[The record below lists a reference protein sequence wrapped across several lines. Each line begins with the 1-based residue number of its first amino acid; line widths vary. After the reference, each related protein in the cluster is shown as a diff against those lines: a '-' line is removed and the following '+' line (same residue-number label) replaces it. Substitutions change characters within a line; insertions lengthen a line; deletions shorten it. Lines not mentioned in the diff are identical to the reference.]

1 MLTNESSTSCWP
13 MSAAHRADQLEPYTL
28 HHAGWL
34 KYSIMQSP
42 PEKCL
47 NHSANT
53 CNLRACVRVPAKWGG
68 GGVSDHIGEDGRY
81 VTSQEED
88 GKTTIEKTGLWD
100 TKKPPPCYTLFE
112 MEMLRWLLY
121 MSALSL
127 SASFFIWA
135 LSLSFS
141 AFFFIWALSL
151 SNSFFHELFLCFCI
165 SFISF
170 LASSSSG
177 ALSLCLFR
185 FISAISLSFFLWALS
200 LFFLALSLFLFMSS
214 ISLSFF

>member
-1 MLTNESSTSCWP
+1 MGHKETTAMLY
-13 MSAAHRADQLEPYTL
+13 A
-28 HHAGWL
+28 
-34 KYSIMQSP
+34 
-42 PEKCL
+42 
-47 NHSANT
+47 
-53 CNLRACVRVPAKWGG
+53 
-68 GGVSDHIGEDGRY
+68 
-81 VTSQEED
+81 
-88 GKTTIEKTGLWD
+88 LWD
-100 TKKPPPCYTLFE
+100 GNAPLTS
-112 MEMLRWLLY
+112 LY
-121 MSALSL
+121 ERSLSLSL

-200 LFFLALSLFLFMSS
+200 LFFLSS
-214 ISLSFF
+214 NSLSFYELNLSFFLLMSSLSASFFYSVVNPDLDQ

>member
-1 MLTNESSTSCWP
+1 MRAAHHADQWEQHIMLTNKSSTSCWP
-13 MSAAHRADQLEPYTL
+13 VSAAHHADQWEPYTL

-42 PEKCL
+42 PKKCL

-112 MEMLRWLLY
+112 MVMLRWLLY

-127 SASFFIWA
+127 SLPLSLYELSLYLSLPFSLYELCLSPTLSLMSFFSASAFLLFLFWPPPLQA
-135 LSLSFS
+135 LSLS
-141 AFFFIWALSL
+141 A
-151 SNSFFHELFLCFCI
+151 SFVL
-165 SFISF
+165 
-170 LASSSSG
+170 
-177 ALSLCLFR
+177 
-185 FISAISLSFFLWALS
+185 
-200 LFFLALSLFLFMSS
+200 
-214 ISLSFF
+214 